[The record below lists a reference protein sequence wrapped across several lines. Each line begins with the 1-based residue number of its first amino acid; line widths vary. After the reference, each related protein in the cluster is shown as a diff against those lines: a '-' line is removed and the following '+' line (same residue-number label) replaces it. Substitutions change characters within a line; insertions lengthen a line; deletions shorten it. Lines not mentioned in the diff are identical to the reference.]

1 MCPAVRARKT
11 RCLSGYLCSQ
21 VLPLL
26 YIVALY
32 IYYIHLLYS
41 VI

>member
-11 RCLSGYLCSQ
+11 RCLSGYLCYQ

-26 YIVALY
+26 YTETSY
-32 IYYIHLLYS
+32 IYCIQ
-41 VI
+41 